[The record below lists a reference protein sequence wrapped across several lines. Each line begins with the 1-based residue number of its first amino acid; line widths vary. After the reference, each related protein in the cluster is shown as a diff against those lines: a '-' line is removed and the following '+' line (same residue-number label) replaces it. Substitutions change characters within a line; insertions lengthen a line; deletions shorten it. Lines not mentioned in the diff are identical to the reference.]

1 MTHILYS
8 FRRCPYAIRARLA
21 IAYSKQNVQ
30 LREIILKEKPKEM
43 LAISNK
49 GTVPVLQLNNGE
61 VLDESLDIMVW
72 AISQKD
78 PDNWLSKNIDSML
91 SLIDE
96 NDFEFKPWLDKYK
109 YADRFPDNNETYYRQ
124 QCEDFLLQLEL
135 RLKLNGYLYSSSL
148 SLADMAILPFIR
160 QFALVNE
167 QWFKE
172 SPYPYLQQ
180 WLYSLMDTTLFHLVM
195 QKYPLWMTQH
205 QQHKFP

>member
-30 LREIILKEKPKEM
+30 LREIILKEKPQEL
-43 LAISNK
+43 LAISTK

-61 VLDESLDIMVW
+61 VLDESLDIMAW

-78 PDNWLSKNIDSML
+78 PDNWLSHNLNSML

-109 YADRFPDNNETYYRQ
+109 YTDRFPDNSETYYRE
-124 QCEDFLLQLEL
+124 QCEEFLLQLEL
-135 RLKLNGYLYSSSL
+135 RLKLNGYLFSSSL
-148 SLADMAILPFIR
+148 SLADIAILPFIR

-172 SPYPYLQQ
+172 SPYSNLQK
-180 WLYSLMDTTLFHLVM
+180 WLYLLIEAPLFQSVM
-195 QKYPLWMTQH
+195 HKYPLWLVKQ
-205 QQHKFP
+205 QQHTFP